1 MVAFLEDLGL
11 SSNMVACNYLE
22 RHSRDLMASYDL
34 KEIRHAVGAQ
44 AYMQAKHQ
52 TPIKINKK

>member
-1 MVAFLEDLGL
+1 MVAFLEDLGV

-34 KEIRHAVGAQ
+34 KETRHTVGAQ

-52 TPIKINKK
+52 NTYKNK